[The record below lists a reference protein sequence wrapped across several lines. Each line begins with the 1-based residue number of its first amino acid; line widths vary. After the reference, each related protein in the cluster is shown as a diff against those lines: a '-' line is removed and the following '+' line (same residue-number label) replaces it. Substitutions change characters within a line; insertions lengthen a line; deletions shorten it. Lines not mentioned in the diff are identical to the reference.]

1 LKGTGVLIIHG
12 FAGNVGEV
20 EPLKSY
26 LKERGYIV
34 SSPMLKG
41 HTDKLNDLWSVNY
54 KDWIAS
60 AEDAMT
66 ELLKVTDKVI
76 IIGFS
81 MGGLIGTHLAI
92 KYKPIAMITL
102 STPIYHWDLKR
113 VLINLCFDIK
123 NKQSKN
129 IKRYIRGASIP
140 LRALLNFKCLLFKTK
155 PLLKSIMCP
164 VFVAQGMLDDTVQRR
179 SAEYIYSN
187 VMSDNKEK
195 KYYKNSEHLICI
207 GDDKEELFGD
217 IENFILKELKR
228 YVNT

>member
-1 LKGTGVLIIHG
+1 LFRYQSAELQYNYQQLVDIKKGGILVAVGCLIIHG

-26 LKERGYIV
+26 LIDRGYIV
-34 SSPMLKG
+34 SCPMLKG

-54 KDWIAS
+54 KDWIAL

-66 ELLKVTDKVI
+66 QLLKVTDKVI

-92 KYKPIAMITL
+92 KYKPIVMITL

-113 VLINLCFDIK
+113 VLINLFSDIK

-129 IKRYIRGASIP
+129 IKRYIQGFSIS
-140 LRALLNFKCLLFKTK
+140 LRALLNFKCLLIKTK
-155 PLLKSIMCP
+155 PMFKQLKCP
-164 VFVAQGMLDDTVQRR
+164 VFVAQGML
-179 SAEYIYSN
+179 N
-187 VMSDNKEK
+187 
-195 KYYKNSEHLICI
+195 
-207 GDDKEELFGD
+207 G
-217 IENFILKELKR
+217 
-228 YVNT
+228 